1 MNIKNRSISDLMSQ
15 EGEISPE
22 NYANWFALYQ
32 LCKHIEHRQTI
43 KISSVEFGKLLN
55 LSQQTAS
62 RRINE
67 LEQKLGWIKRKI
79 ENKTQKIVLTKEG
92 SDVMLFMYKNL
103 RTILERIVILGSVRS
118 GMKEGAYYVSI
129 KGYFDQ
135 FQEKLGFLP
144 YKGTL
149 NLELNSTN
157 INLLREKLDNL
168 KPIVIAGFQ
177 DDKSER
183 SYGVVDCYDCLI
195 SRIDNPEVK
204 IKAAIL
210 DIKRTHHKQN
220 IIEILAEPYL
230 RDYFNLKD
238 GDKLIIELKSN
249 R

>member
-1 MNIKNRSISDLMSQ
+1 MTNERD
-15 EGEISPE
+15 ISPD
-22 NYANWFALYQ
+22 NYSNWFALYQ

-43 KISSVEFGKLLN
+43 NISSVEFGKLLS

-62 RRINE
+62 RRISD
-67 LEQKLGWIKRKI
+67 LENLGWIKRKI
-79 ENKTQKIVLTKEG
+79 EKKTQKIVLTKKG
-92 SDVMLFMYKNL
+92 SDVMLLMYKNL
-103 RTILERIVILGSVRS
+103 KNILEKIVIIGTVQS

-149 NLELNSTN
+149 NLELNNTN
-157 INLLREKLDNL
+157 IDLLREKLKNL
-168 KPIVIAGFQ
+168 KPVVIAGFK
-177 DDKSER
+177 DDNSER
-183 SYGVVDCYDCLI
+183 TYGVVYCYDCEI
-195 SRIDNPEVK
+195 SRIDNPEEK

-210 DIKRTHHKQN
+210 DIKRTHHKKN

-238 GDKLIIELKSN
+238 GDKLIIELNSN

>member
-1 MNIKNRSISDLMSQ
+1 MTNEID
-15 EGEISPE
+15 ISPD

-43 KISSVEFGKLLN
+43 NISSVEFGKLLS

-62 RRINE
+62 RRISD
-67 LEQKLGWIKRKI
+67 LENLGWIKRKI
-79 ENKTQKIVLTKEG
+79 EKKTQKIVLTKKG
-92 SDVMLFMYKNL
+92 SDVMLLMYKNL
-103 RTILERIVILGSVRS
+103 KNILEKIVIIGTVQS

-129 KGYFDQ
+129 KGYYDQ

-149 NLELNSTN
+149 NLELNNTN
-157 INLLREKLDNL
+157 IDLLREKLKNL
-168 KPIVIAGFQ
+168 KPVVIAGFK
-177 DDKSER
+177 DDNSER
-183 SYGVVDCYDCLI
+183 TYGIVHCYNCSI
-195 SRIDNPEVK
+195 SRIDNPEEK

-210 DIKRTHHKQN
+210 DIKRTHHKKN

-238 GDKLIIELKSN
+238 GNKLIIELN
-249 R
+249 FNT

>member
-1 MNIKNRSISDLMSQ
+1 MTNERD
-15 EGEISPE
+15 ISPD

-43 KISSVEFGKLLN
+43 NISSVEFGKLLN

-62 RRINE
+62 RRISD
-67 LEQKLGWIKRKI
+67 LENLGWIKRKI
-79 ENKTQKIVLTKEG
+79 EKKTQKIVLTKKG
-92 SDVMLFMYKNL
+92 SDVMLLMYKNL
-103 RTILERIVILGSVRS
+103 KNILEKIVIIGTVQS

-149 NLELNSTN
+149 NLELNNTN
-157 INLLREKLDNL
+157 IDLLREKLKNL
-168 KPIVIAGFQ
+168 KPVIIAGFK
-177 DDKSER
+177 DDNSER
-183 SYGVVDCYDCLI
+183 TYGVVDCYNCSI
-195 SRIDNPEVK
+195 SRIDNPEEK

-210 DIKRTHHKQN
+210 DIKRTHHKKN

-238 GDKLIIELKSN
+238 GDKLIIELNFN

>member
-1 MNIKNRSISDLMSQ
+1 MTNERD
-15 EGEISPE
+15 ISPD

-43 KISSVEFGKLLN
+43 NISSVEFGKLLN

-62 RRINE
+62 RRISD
-67 LEQKLGWIKRKI
+67 LIDLGWIKRKI
-79 ENKTQKIVLTKEG
+79 EKKTQKIVLTKEG
-92 SDVMLFMYKNL
+92 SDVMLLMYKNL
-103 RTILERIVILGSVRS
+103 KNILESIVILGTVQS

-149 NLELNSTN
+149 NLELNNTN
-157 INLLREKLDNL
+157 IDLLREKLKNL
-168 KPIVIAGFQ
+168 KPVIIAGFK
-177 DDKSER
+177 DDNSER
-183 SYGVVDCYDCLI
+183 TYGVVDCYNCSI
-195 SRIDNPEVK
+195 SRIDNPEEK

-210 DIKRTHHKQN
+210 DIKRTHHKKN

-238 GDKLIIELKSN
+238 GDKLIIELNFN

>member
-1 MNIKNRSISDLMSQ
+1 MSN

-43 KISSVEFGKLLN
+43 NISSVEFGKLLN

-62 RRINE
+62 RRINDLIE
-67 LEQKLGWIKRKI
+67 LKWIKRKI

-92 SDVMLFMYKNL
+92 SDVMLLMYKNL
-103 RTILERIVILGSVRS
+103 KNILESIVILGTVQN

-129 KGYFDQ
+129 KGYYDQ
-135 FQEKLGFLP
+135 FQDKLGFLP

-157 INLLREKLDNL
+157 INLLREKLNNL
-168 KPIVIAGFQ
+168 KPVIIAGFQ
-177 DDKSER
+177 DDNSER
-183 SYGVVDCYDCLI
+183 TYGDVYCYDCLI
-195 SRIDNPEVK
+195 SRIDNPEKK
-204 IKAAIL
+204 IIAAIL

-230 RDYFNLKD
+230 REYFNLKD
-238 GDKLIIELKSN
+238 GDKLIIELNMN

>member
-1 MNIKNRSISDLMSQ
+1 MSK
-15 EGEISPE
+15 EEEISPE

-32 LCKHIEHRQTI
+32 LCKYIEHRQTI
-43 KISSVEFGKLLN
+43 NISSVEFGKILH

-62 RRINE
+62 RRINDLIE
-67 LEQKLGWIKRKI
+67 LNWIKRKI

-92 SDVMLFMYKNL
+92 SDVMLQMYKNL
-103 RTILERIVILGSVRS
+103 KNILESIVILGTVQS

-157 INLLREKLDNL
+157 INLLREKLENL
-168 KPIVIAGFQ
+168 KPVIISGFQ
-177 DDKSER
+177 DDNSER
-183 SYGVVDCYDCLI
+183 TYGVVECYDCLI
-195 SRIDNPEVK
+195 SRIDNPNVK
-204 IKAAIL
+204 VKAAIL

-238 GDKLIIELKSN
+238 GDKLIIELNVN
-249 R
+249 RRLS

>member
-1 MNIKNRSISDLMSQ
+1 MGN

-43 KISSVEFGKLLN
+43 NISSVEFGKLLN
-55 LSQQTAS
+55 SSQQTAS
-62 RRINE
+62 RRINDLIE
-67 LEQKLGWIKRKI
+67 LKWIKRKI
-79 ENKTQKIVLTKEG
+79 ENKTQKIVLTNEG
-92 SDVMLFMYKNL
+92 SDVMLLMYKNL
-103 RTILERIVILGSVRS
+103 KNILESIVILGTVQN

-129 KGYFDQ
+129 KGYYEQ

-157 INLLREKLDNL
+157 INLLREKLNNL
-168 KPIVIAGFQ
+168 KPVVIAGFQ
-177 DDKSER
+177 DDNSER
-183 SYGVVDCYDCLI
+183 TYGFVYCYDCII
-195 SRIDNPEVK
+195 SCIDNPEEK

-210 DIKRTHHKQN
+210 DIKRTHHKKN

-230 RDYFNLKD
+230 REYFNLKD
-238 GDKLIIELKSN
+238 GDKIIIELNKN
-249 R
+249 K

>member
-1 MNIKNRSISDLMSQ
+1 MSN

-32 LCKHIEHRQTI
+32 LCNHIEHRQTI
-43 KISSVEFGKLLN
+43 NISSVEFGKLLN

-62 RRINE
+62 RRINDLIE
-67 LEQKLGWIKRKI
+67 LKWIKRKI

-92 SDVMLFMYKNL
+92 SDVMLLMYKNL
-103 RTILERIVILGSVRS
+103 KNILESIVILGTVQN

-129 KGYFDQ
+129 KGYYDQ
-135 FQEKLGFLP
+135 FQDKLGFLP

-157 INLLREKLDNL
+157 INLLREKLNNL
-168 KPIVIAGFQ
+168 KPVIIAGFQ
-177 DDKSER
+177 DDNSER
-183 SYGVVDCYDCLI
+183 TYGVVYCYDCII
-195 SRIDNPEVK
+195 SRIDNPEKK
-204 IKAAIL
+204 IIAAIL

-230 RDYFNLKD
+230 REYFNLKD
-238 GDKLIIELKSN
+238 GDKLIIELNIN

>member
-1 MNIKNRSISDLMSQ
+1 MTNERDV
-15 EGEISPE
+15 SPD

-43 KISSVEFGKLLN
+43 NISSVEFGKLLN

-62 RRINE
+62 RRISD
-67 LEQKLGWIKRKI
+67 LENLGWIKRKI
-79 ENKTQKIVLTKEG
+79 EKKTQKIVLTKKG
-92 SDVMLFMYKNL
+92 SDVMLLMYKNL
-103 RTILERIVILGSVRS
+103 KNILEKIVIIGTVQS

-129 KGYFDQ
+129 KGYYDQ

-149 NLELNSTN
+149 NLELNNTN
-157 INLLREKLDNL
+157 IDLLREKLKNL
-168 KPIVIAGFQ
+168 KPVVIAGFK
-177 DDKSER
+177 DDNSER
-183 SYGVVDCYDCLI
+183 TYGVVHCYNCSI
-195 SRIDNPEVK
+195 SRIDNPEEK

-210 DIKRTHHKQN
+210 DIKRTHHKKN

-238 GDKLIIELKSN
+238 GDKLIIELNFNK
-249 R
+249 

>member
-1 MNIKNRSISDLMSQ
+1 MTNEID
-15 EGEISPE
+15 ISPD

-43 KISSVEFGKLLN
+43 NISSVEFGKLLS

-62 RRINE
+62 RRISD
-67 LEQKLGWIKRKI
+67 LENLGWIKRKI
-79 ENKTQKIVLTKEG
+79 EKKTQKIVLTKKG
-92 SDVMLFMYKNL
+92 SDVMLLMYKNL
-103 RTILERIVILGSVRS
+103 KNILEKIVIIGTVQS

-129 KGYFDQ
+129 KGYYDQ

-149 NLELNSTN
+149 NLELNNTN
-157 INLLREKLDNL
+157 IDLLREKLKNL
-168 KPIVIAGFQ
+168 KPVVIAGFK
-177 DDKSER
+177 DDNSER
-183 SYGVVDCYDCLI
+183 TYGVVHCYNCSI
-195 SRIDNPEVK
+195 SRIDNPEEK

-210 DIKRTHHKQN
+210 DIKRTHHKKN

-238 GDKLIIELKSN
+238 GNKLIIELNFN

>member
-1 MNIKNRSISDLMSQ
+1 MTNERDV
-15 EGEISPE
+15 SPD

-43 KISSVEFGKLLN
+43 NISSVEFGKLLN

-62 RRINE
+62 RRISD
-67 LEQKLGWIKRKI
+67 LENLGWIKRRI
-79 ENKTQKIVLTKEG
+79 EKKTQKIVLTKEG
-92 SDVMLFMYKNL
+92 SDVMLLMYKNL
-103 RTILERIVILGSVRS
+103 KNILESIVILGTVQS

-149 NLELNSTN
+149 NLELNNTN
-157 INLLREKLDNL
+157 INLLREKLKNL
-168 KPIVIAGFQ
+168 KPVVIAGFK
-177 DDKSER
+177 DDNSER
-183 SYGVVDCYDCLI
+183 TYGVVDCYDCTI
-195 SRIDNPEVK
+195 SRIGNPEEK

-210 DIKRTHHKQN
+210 DIKRTHHKKN

-238 GDKLIIELKSN
+238 GDKLIIELN
-249 R
+249 F

>member
-1 MNIKNRSISDLMSQ
+1 MTNERDV
-15 EGEISPE
+15 SPD

-43 KISSVEFGKLLN
+43 NISSVEFGKLLN

-62 RRINE
+62 RRISD
-67 LEQKLGWIKRKI
+67 LENLGWIKRKI
-79 ENKTQKIVLTKEG
+79 EKKNQKIVLTKEG
-92 SDVMLFMYKNL
+92 SDVMLLMYKNL
-103 RTILERIVILGSVRS
+103 KNILESIVILGTVQS

-149 NLELNSTN
+149 NLELNNTN
-157 INLLREKLDNL
+157 IDLLREKLKNL
-168 KPIVIAGFQ
+168 KHVVIAGFK
-177 DDKSER
+177 DDNSER
-183 SYGVVDCYDCLI
+183 TYGVVDCYNCSI
-195 SRIDNPEVK
+195 YRIDNPEEK

-210 DIKRTHHKQN
+210 DIKRTHHKKN
-220 IIEILAEPYL
+220 VIEILAEPYL

-238 GDKLIIELKSN
+238 GDKLIIELN
-249 R
+249 F

>member
-1 MNIKNRSISDLMSQ
+1 MSK
-15 EGEISPE
+15 EEVSPE

-43 KISSVEFGKLLN
+43 NISSVEFGRLLN

-62 RRINE
+62 RRIND

-92 SDVMLFMYKNL
+92 SDVMLLMYKNL
-103 RTILERIVILGSVRS
+103 KAILERIVILGAVQS

-157 INLLREKLDNL
+157 INLLREKLNNL
-168 KPIVIAGFQ
+168 KPVVIAGFQ
-177 DDKSER
+177 DDTSER
-183 SYGVVDCYDCLI
+183 SYGVVDCYDCFI

-204 IKAAIL
+204 VKAAIL

-238 GDKLIIELKSN
+238 GDKLIIELNIN

>member
-1 MNIKNRSISDLMSQ
+1 MSK

-32 LCKHIEHRQTI
+32 LCKYIEHRQTI
-43 KISSVEFGKLLN
+43 NINSVEFGKLLN

-62 RRINE
+62 RRINDL
-67 LEQKLGWIKRKI
+67 LELGWIKRKI
-79 ENKTQKIVLTKEG
+79 EKKTQKIILTKEG
-92 SDVMLFMYKNL
+92 SEIMLLMYKNL
-103 RTILERIVILGSVRS
+103 KKILECIVILGTVQS

-157 INLLREKLDNL
+157 INLLREKLNNL
-168 KPIVIAGFQ
+168 KPVVIAGFQ
-177 DDKSER
+177 DDNSER
-183 SYGVVDCYDCLI
+183 SYGIVECYDCAI

-210 DIKRTHHKQN
+210 DIKRTHHKKN

-230 RDYFNLKD
+230 RDYFKLKD
-238 GDKLIIELKSN
+238 GDKIIIELNIN

>member
-1 MNIKNRSISDLMSQ
+1 MINERDV
-15 EGEISPE
+15 SPD

-43 KISSVEFGKLLN
+43 NISSVEFGKLLN

-62 RRINE
+62 RRISD
-67 LEQKLGWIKRKI
+67 LENLGWIKRKI
-79 ENKTQKIVLTKEG
+79 EKKTQKIVLTKKG
-92 SDVMLFMYKNL
+92 SDVMLLMYKNL
-103 RTILERIVILGSVRS
+103 KNILEKIVIIGTVQS

-129 KGYFDQ
+129 KGYYDQ

-149 NLELNSTN
+149 NLELNNTN
-157 INLLREKLDNL
+157 IDLLREKLKNL
-168 KPIVIAGFQ
+168 KPVVIAGFK
-177 DDKSER
+177 DDNSER
-183 SYGVVDCYDCLI
+183 TYGVVHCYNCSI
-195 SRIDNPEVK
+195 SRIDNPEEK

-210 DIKRTHHKQN
+210 DIKRTHHKKN

-238 GDKLIIELKSN
+238 GDKLIIELNSN

>member
-1 MNIKNRSISDLMSQ
+1 MSN

-43 KISSVEFGKLLN
+43 NISSIEFGKLLN

-62 RRINE
+62 RRINDLIE
-67 LEQKLGWIKRKI
+67 LKWIKRKI

-92 SDVMLFMYKNL
+92 SDVMLLMYKYLKN
-103 RTILERIVILGSVRS
+103 ILESIVILGTVQN

-129 KGYFDQ
+129 KGYYDQ
-135 FQEKLGFLP
+135 FQDKLGFLP

-157 INLLREKLDNL
+157 INLLREKLNNL
-168 KPIVIAGFQ
+168 KPVIIAGFQ
-177 DDKSER
+177 DDNSER
-183 SYGVVDCYDCLI
+183 TYGVVNCYDCLI
-195 SRIDNPEVK
+195 SRIDNPEKK
-204 IKAAIL
+204 IIAAIL

-230 RDYFNLKD
+230 REYFNLKD
-238 GDKLIIELKSN
+238 GDKLIIELNIN

>member
-1 MNIKNRSISDLMSQ
+1 MTNERD
-15 EGEISPE
+15 ISPD

-43 KISSVEFGKLLN
+43 NISSVEFGKLLN

-62 RRINE
+62 RRISD
-67 LEQKLGWIKRKI
+67 LIDLGWIKRKI
-79 ENKTQKIVLTKEG
+79 EKKTQKIVLTKEG
-92 SDVMLFMYKNL
+92 SDVMLLMYNNLKN
-103 RTILERIVILGSVRS
+103 ILESIVILGTVQS

-149 NLELNSTN
+149 NLELNNTN
-157 INLLREKLDNL
+157 IDLLREKLKNL
-168 KPIVIAGFQ
+168 KPVIIAGFK
-177 DDKSER
+177 DDNSER
-183 SYGVVDCYDCLI
+183 TYGVVDCYNCSI
-195 SRIDNPEVK
+195 SRIDNPEEK

-210 DIKRTHHKQN
+210 DIKRTHHKKN

-238 GDKLIIELKSN
+238 GDKLIIELNFN